1 MNANS
6 SAIRYF
12 FGAKL
17 LVVLSIFCASP
28 LVFSQSSEAQSSTC
42 GPLRSQ
48 GQYGPFDFR
57 TDLDKLPLVLTAHF
71 TPEVEALIRG
81 TTSGR
86 PGGDIDYT
94 LRAIPNN
101 PRALMSMMLLGEK
114 EKTTQP
120 SGSRYTVECWF
131 DRAIRFRPDDSVVRM
146 VYTMF
151 LTKNNRKPEAMQQL
165 DSVLGTAKDNPF
177 TYFNVGL
184 LYLDMQEP
192 GKALVQAHKA
202 MGLGL
207 PRTELRDKLKAMGK
221 WEEPVT
227 EAPADVSADPSA
239 AASAPKTP

>member
-1 MNANS
+1 MKAKTS
-6 SAIRYF
+6 TIRHF
-12 FGAKL
+12 FDAKL
-17 LVVLSIFCASP
+17 LIGLSILYASP
-28 LVFSQSSEAQSSTC
+28 LVFSQSSEAQTSAC

-48 GQYGPFDFR
+48 GQYGPFDYR

-81 TTSGR
+81 TTNGR

-131 DRAIRFRPDDSVVRM
+131 DRAIRFRPDDSTVRM

-151 LTKNNRKPEAMQQL
+151 LTKNNRKAEAMQQL
-165 DSVLGTAKDNPF
+165 DSILVTAKDNPF

-184 LYLDMQEP
+184 LYLDMQES

-202 MGLGL
+202 MALGL
-207 PRTELRDKLKAMGK
+207 PRTELRDKLKALGK
-221 WEEPVT
+221 WEEPVA
-227 EAPADVSADPSA
+227 EAPADVSTDPSA
-239 AASAPKTP
+239 AASAPKNP